1 MLEAARFVYAKVSD
15 QSWAGSDLVRDP
27 RTVFFDAIW
36 NEAAWS

>member
-15 QSWAGSDLVRDP
+15 RSCAGSDLARDP

-36 NEAAWS
+36 NEVAWY